1 MSKSRVYQFYK
12 NMGMRKNKN
21 EKTEFA
27 KRMELFG
34 GDESPKDPKEQQAQ
48 EFRKFMRQNCPAL
61 QKAEKIRRNQ
71 VSYFERRMAYNQKY
85 HKMSLIDKYLEA
97 RKRSSKY
104 KRRLEGSIFRC
115 RRVQNDAKNTKN
127 RLRLRLAGK
136 WSIFFFVAP
145 KNCPLFSV
153 LSPSDKSQRAPMS
166 TVFTYVVPP
175 STTPAP

>member
-1 MSKSRVYQFYK
+1 MRDEDGNVMSKSRVYQFYK

-115 RRVQNDAKNTKN
+115 RRVQNDAKNTFN
-127 RLRLRLAGK
+127 TNISPRLFD
-136 WSIFFFVAP
+136 SI
-145 KNCPLFSV
+145 
-153 LSPSDKSQRAPMS
+153 KSAALMGRNS
-166 TVFTYVVPP
+166 G
-175 STTPAP
+175 TPEPHH